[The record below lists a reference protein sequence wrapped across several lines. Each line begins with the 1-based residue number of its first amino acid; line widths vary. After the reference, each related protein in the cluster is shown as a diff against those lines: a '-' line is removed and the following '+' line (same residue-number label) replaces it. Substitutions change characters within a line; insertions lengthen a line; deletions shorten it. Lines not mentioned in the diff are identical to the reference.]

1 MIERVIR
8 IAAEGHRVFP
18 CAESK
23 RPLVDAWPDVATT
36 DPDVI
41 ADWWTRYPAALVGH
55 PTGMRGP
62 LATCSTEPSSYDPGP
77 YVPGP
82 GRRWCEVV
90 IDVDVKDGARGR
102 ESLAELER
110 VVGPLPPTPTV
121 RTRSGG
127 EHRYYWTAA
136 KIRNGAS
143 RIGERRAPGVDVR
156 GDGGFVIVPPS
167 TGYEWTTSSWLEG
180 GADLAELPDSWVA
193 AMLRREAR
201 QVYERA
207 ARVTP
212 PGDMA
217 HRIYTTIADAPRG
230 SRNDTLN
237 RYAFV
242 AGLMVRDRRL
252 DVGEAE
258 RLVRAA
264 CDRWPAAERDV
275 RKDED
280 TLSRALTEGMES

>member
-55 PTGMRGP
+55 PTGAR
-62 LATCSTEPSSYDPGP
+62 SSSSGTWY
-77 YVPGP
+77 
-82 GRRWCEVV
+82 EVV
-90 IDVDVKDGARGR
+90 IDIDIKDGARGR

-110 VVGPLPPTPTV
+110 VIGPLPPTPTV

-136 KIRNGAS
+136 KVRNGAS

-156 GDGGFVIVPPS
+156 GDGGFVIIPPS

-180 GADLAELPDSWVA
+180 AADLAELPDSWVA

-217 HRIYTTIADAPRG
+217 HRIFTTIADAPRG
-230 SRNDTLN
+230 TRNDTLN

-264 CDRWPAAERDV
+264 CERWPSGERDV